1 MDKDFSEKLKSVL
14 SDPAAMAK
22 IGAIADSLGMGG
34 SPNPSPAESSPPP
47 APVNEPP
54 QIPQSL
60 LPSPSLSSDPKIALL
75 ESLKPL
81 IKEEKRN
88 RLDSIE
94 KALSVMTIMKAFRK

>member
-14 SDPAAMAK
+14 SDPTAMAK

-34 SPNPSPAESSPPP
+34 NSGPPP
-47 APVNEPP
+47 EPAPIKEQP

-60 LPSPSLSSDPKIALL
+60 LPPPSINSDPKIALL

-81 IKEEKRN
+81 IKEEKRD